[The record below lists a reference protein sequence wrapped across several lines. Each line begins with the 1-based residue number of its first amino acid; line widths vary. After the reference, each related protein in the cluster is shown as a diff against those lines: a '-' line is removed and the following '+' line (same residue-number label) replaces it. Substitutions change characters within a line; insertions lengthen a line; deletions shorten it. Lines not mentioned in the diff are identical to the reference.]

1 MSKSSVDSKS
11 NPKVSKEKKAVV
23 IHSKKGLRKQMQNV
37 PEEIGRY
44 ITSFVPY
51 LSDKR
56 IVNGPEN
63 TGLSDER
70 YNNLPAYA
78 KDLAVKLKGYGSYQT
93 TVNTLYRWYVYADQD
108 WDKFLMNYPF
118 SGCVNIY
125 TAQDWVNFGKRYPN
139 NEKCYAM
146 VTNPEWANVMNY
158 DQNAQFISPYAIK
171 KILLKDKFLFDND
184 INGGKRNTKRLK
196 ANMRNTRKNRK

>member
-11 NPKVSKEKKAVV
+11 NPKVSKEKKADV
-23 IHSKKGLRKQMQNV
+23 IYSKKELKENMKKA
-37 PEEIGRY
+37 PEDILRY
-44 ITSFVPY
+44 ITSFVPN

-56 IVNGPEN
+56 IVNGSEYSE
-63 TGLSDER
+63 LRDER

-78 KDLAVKLKGYGSYQT
+78 KDLAVKLKGYGSYTQI
-93 TVNTLYRWYVYADQD
+93 VNTLYRWYVYADQD

-125 TAQDWVNFGKRYPN
+125 TAKDWVNYGKRYPN
-139 NEKCYAM
+139 NEKCYAI
-146 VTNPEWANVMNY
+146 VTNPKWANVMNY

-171 KILLKDKFLFDND
+171 KILLKDKFLFDDD
-184 INGGKRNTKRLK
+184 IHGGKRNTKRLK